1 MSDEYKLMR
10 MCDDALDWEE
20 ITTGCI
26 DTCKDYQTDDEAEYE
41 YNSSKQLALSP
52 VNIGNQS
59 FCVVVDI
66 FTTSSYSLPSRS

>member
-1 MSDEYKLMR
+1 MMNDEYKLMR

-41 YNSSKQLALSP
+41 YCNPEYKIEP
-52 VNIGNQS
+52 IE
-59 FCVVVDI
+59 
-66 FTTSSYSLPSRS
+66 